1 MTGDGSVI
9 KLISVRYIL
18 MNEIYFLKEHL
29 ITLYFTI
36 GITYLLLHLIF
47 SGVKNSV
54 KKYFIMLFG
63 FLFLWPLILFNSLR
77 LFFKVGKHLT
87 LKGKL
92 LLFFPAKET
101 SKRGRDTDILKLED
115 LEGLAGVENF
125 EDNTEP
131 F

>member
-1 MTGDGSVI
+1 MI
-9 KLISVRYIL
+9 
-18 MNEIYFLKEHL
+18 F
-29 ITLYFTI
+29 YFTI

-47 SGVKNSV
+47 SGFKNSV
-54 KKYFIMLFG
+54 KKYLIMLFG

-87 LKGKL
+87 LKGKF

-101 SKRGRDTDILKLED
+101 TKRGRDTAFLKLEV
-115 LEGLAGVENF
+115 LEGIEGVENF
-125 EDNTEP
+125 EDNNEP